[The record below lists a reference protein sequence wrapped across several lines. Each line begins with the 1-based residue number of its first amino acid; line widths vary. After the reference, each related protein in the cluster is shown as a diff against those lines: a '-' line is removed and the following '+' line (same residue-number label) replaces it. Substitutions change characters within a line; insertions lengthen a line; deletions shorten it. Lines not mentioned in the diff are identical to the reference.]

1 MTSYLELHLEL
12 ERRRAAAKA
21 NGTAGPRVL
30 VAGPTDT
37 GKSSLC
43 RLLANLLTRCGNST
57 TLVDLDIGQG
67 EMSVPGC
74 VSAVP
79 IHRPLD
85 IEVRT
90 ATEGPTSS
98 IFALQGQCAR
108 LGPGS
113 GSVRSRADLPI
124 LSRLA
129 PPAPRHNLTAWSCAM
144 RSEGPRSCRRSFFGS
159 GTPRPPIAS
168 ATFAAL
174 QARLPPLWVSAS
186 SSTRTHA
193 SAV

>member
-1 MTSYLELHLEL
+1 MTSYLELHLKL
-12 ERRRAAAKA
+12 EQQRAAAKA

-43 RLLANLLTRCGNST
+43 RLLANLLARCGNST

-90 ATEGPTSS
+90 
-98 IFALQGQCAR
+98 
-108 LGPGS
+108 
-113 GSVRSRADLPI
+113 
-124 LSRLA
+124 
-129 PPAPRHNLTAWSCAM
+129 
-144 RSEGPRSCRRSFFGS
+144 EGPRQQLPSLTIPARPAKRSS
-159 GTPRPPIAS
+159 
-168 ATFAAL
+168 
-174 QARLPPLWVSAS
+174 
-186 SSTRTHA
+186 
-193 SAV
+193 